1 MGGILEYVLC
11 MRRKKKHIR
20 LLAVTGILAVSAV
33 ILFANRDRIVE
44 QVRVRAVKEI
54 SKKLLTEQLGEEL
67 EVGEQRVDVSQ
78 MIENMEQKDVETLTD
93 IAEKYISP
101 ENLREAADMAA
112 DGDLEGLKELAEEQI
127 SKEDQAQL
135 QGLYEKYK
143 NQIR

>member
-1 MGGILEYVLC
+1 M
-11 MRRKKKHIR
+11 
-20 LLAVTGILAVSAV
+20 
-33 ILFANRDRIVE
+33 
-44 QVRVRAVKEI
+44 
-54 SKKLLTEQLGEEL
+54 

>member
-1 MGGILEYVLC
+1 

-112 DGDLEGLKELAEEQI
+112 DGDLEGLN
-127 SKEDQAQL
+127 SP
-135 QGLYEKYK
+135 YTFS
-143 NQIR
+143 

>member
-1 MGGILEYVLC
+1 

>member
-1 MGGILEYVLC
+1 

-67 EVGEQRVDVSQ
+67 EVGE

-143 NQIR
+143 NHIR

>member
-1 MGGILEYVLC
+1 

-33 ILFANRDRIVE
+33 ILFANRDKIVE
-44 QVRVRAVKEI
+44 QARVRAVKEI

-67 EVGEQRVDVSQ
+67 EVGDQSIDVSQ

-135 QGLYEKYK
+135 QDLYEKYK

>member
-1 MGGILEYVLC
+1 

-33 ILFANRDRIVE
+33 ILFANRDKIVE
-44 QVRVRAVKEI
+44 QARVRAVKEI

-67 EVGEQRVDVSQ
+67 EVGDQRIDVSQ

-127 SKEDQAQL
+127 STEDQAQL
-135 QGLYEKYK
+135 QDLYEKYK

>member
-1 MGGILEYVLC
+1 M
-11 MRRKKKHIR
+11 
-20 LLAVTGILAVSAV
+20 
-33 ILFANRDRIVE
+33 E

>member
-1 MGGILEYVLC
+1 

-44 QVRVRAVKEI
+44 QARVRAVKEI

-67 EVGEQRVDVSQ
+67 EVGDQRIDVSQ

-135 QGLYEKYK
+135 QDLYEKYK

>member
-1 MGGILEYVLC
+1 
-11 MRRKKKHIR
+11 
-20 LLAVTGILAVSAV
+20 
-33 ILFANRDRIVE
+33 
-44 QVRVRAVKEI
+44 
-54 SKKLLTEQLGEEL
+54 
-67 EVGEQRVDVSQ
+67 